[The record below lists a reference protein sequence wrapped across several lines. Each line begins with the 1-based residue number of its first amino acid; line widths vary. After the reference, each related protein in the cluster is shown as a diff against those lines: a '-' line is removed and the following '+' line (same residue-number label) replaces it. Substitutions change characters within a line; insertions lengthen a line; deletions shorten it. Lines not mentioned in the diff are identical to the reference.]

1 MVNNKRQRDVEK
13 GVSREGEKEGGG
25 EGFHWQISAWRAAE
39 STWHWVDTYEL
50 FTVAAGG

>member
-1 MVNNKRQRDVEK
+1 MVNNKRQREEEK
-13 GVSREGEKEGGG
+13 GWSREGEKGRGG
-25 EGFHWQISAWRAAE
+25 GFHWQISAWRAAE

>member
-1 MVNNKRQRDVEK
+1 MVNNKRQREEEK
-13 GVSREGEKEGGG
+13 GGSREGEKGGG
-25 EGFHWQISAWRAAE
+25 GGFHWQISAWRAAD